1 MRIFPSSSFFL
12 GWHLSS
18 SRLEQPRGCIEKLKV
33 LVTQSCLTVC
43 DPMDCSP
50 PSSFVHR
57 IFQAKVL
64 RLGCYSL
71 LLQKIFPTQGL
82 IPDLLHCRQILYHL
96 SHQGCPVAAVR
107 SSYSACKHSDQRW
120 IQVDG
125 ALFTQFGE
133 PFFSFLAMLYG
144 MQGLSY
150 LTRDQTHAVCFGSME
165 WVLTTGQPG
174 KSLESFFKNNCE

>member
-18 SRLEQPRGCIEKLKV
+18 SRLEQPRGCTEKLKV

-57 IFQAKVL
+57 IFEAKVL
-64 RLGCYSL
+64 HLGCYSL
-71 LLQKIFPTQGL
+71 LLQIFPTQGSS
-82 IPDLLHCRQILYHL
+82 PDPLHCRQILYHL

-107 SSYSACKHSDQRW
+107 SSYSACKHLDQRW

-125 ALFTQFGE
+125 APLHNLE
-133 PFFSFLAMLYG
+133 SPFFFFGHAMW
-144 MQGLSY
+144 
-150 LTRDQTHAVCFGSME
+150 HAGS
-165 WVLTTGQPG
+165 
-174 KSLESFFKNNCE
+174 